1 MQYTK
6 KIPAIINEKISDLVH
21 DYMNFN
27 ALKIILTRGSEVPQK
42 AGCARRK
49 QG

>member
-1 MQYTK
+1 M
-6 KIPAIINEKISDLVH
+6 DLK
-21 DYMNFN
+21 DG
-27 ALKIILTRGSEVPQK
+27 ALASTSLLWHHLVTRGSEVPQK